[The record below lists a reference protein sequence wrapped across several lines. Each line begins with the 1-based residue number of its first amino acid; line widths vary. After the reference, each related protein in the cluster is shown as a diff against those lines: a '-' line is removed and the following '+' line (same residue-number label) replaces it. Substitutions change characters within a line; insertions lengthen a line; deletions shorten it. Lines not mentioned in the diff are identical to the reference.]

1 MRGRGFVI
9 FLTIIVTLLSVY
21 FLSFTM
27 VSRNVKE
34 QANAY
39 ATDADGN
46 LDYNKR
52 QDFLDSVRYQ
62 TVYSPFGAIDYT
74 YEDVQNVELNLG
86 LDLQGGMSVTL
97 EISPVEIIKALSNNS
112 QDPTFLESLEETKNR
127 QAASQL
133 RFVDLFISTFNEMA
147 TDGKTL
153 ASIFANSRNRDQ
165 GITMSSA
172 DQEIQEL
179 LTREIDEA
187 IDRSYTILETRI
199 NRFGTSQPNIT
210 LLEGTSR
217 IQIELPGVE
226 DQARVRKLLQGTAK
240 LEFWEVAEINEI
252 ITELQAINTLLA
264 EEKQAE
270 QADSDLADALGGGD
284 AGTAP
289 VSDEALA
296 DMFSSTE
303 VDTTGGDS
311 ISALEDALAGT
322 DSAAVSDSLLAT
334 VSDLFL
340 LNVDPQGLGYRVEDT
355 AKINAIFARPDVQ
368 NIMPGNI
375 QLLWDVK
382 GRDVEFQD
390 GSSSNIMALTA
401 IRQGPRGEAQLAGDV
416 INSALAT
423 FTQNGLPAVQM
434 GMNAEGTRAW
444 RRITT
449 DNVGK
454 RFAIVLDNYVYSA
467 PVINEPIPNGIS
479 QISGSFTID
488 ETKDLANVLE
498 AGSLPAPVR
507 IVEEAFVGPT
517 LGSVA
522 RSQGINS
529 IVAGLGIVVLF
540 MIFYYATGGLVANIA
555 LLFNIF
561 FIFGILAQLGSA
573 LTLPGIAGIVLTIGM
588 SIDANVLIFERI
600 REELRNGV
608 NLKAAISEGYKKAF
622 SSILDAN
629 VTTFLTA
636 IILFVLGAGPI
647 KGFAV
652 TLMVG
657 IACSFFSAIYITRVI
672 VLWMTRKGDKS
683 KFSFATPFSKN
694 WLANL
699 NIDFLSK
706 RRIAYY
712 FSGGFIAIGIILL
725 SIGGLNFGVDFKG
738 GRSYVLNFN
747 EAVSTTGLEENLDD
761 DFPGASLEVKTFGAS
776 NIVKITTTYLV
787 DDESAEA
794 DEEVLQAL
802 VGGVN
807 DYTGLTYAGPG
818 QSMEGDKWQVASSS
832 KVGATIA
839 DDIKRTATQSGIVA
853 IIVIFLYILIRFERW
868 QFSLGSIVALL
879 HDTLVVFS
887 AFAIAKA
894 FGKSFEV
901 DQVFVAAILTIIGYS
916 INDTVVVF
924 DRIRETLG
932 MRSKGDTVQ
941 TFNMAINS
949 TINRTLITSVTTLVV
964 VLVLL
969 IFGGEVLR
977 GFSFALLVGIL
988 VGTYSSIF
996 IASPVV
1002 IDFTSKK
1009 IEKKE
1014 KEKAKA

>member
-9 FLTIIVTLLSVY
+9 TLTIIVTLLSVY

-62 TVYSPFGAIDYT
+62 TVYSPLGAIDYT
-74 YEDVQNVELNLG
+74 YEEVQNVELNLG

-112 QDPTFLESLEETKNR
+112 QDATFLESLDETKTR

-133 RFVDLFISTFNEMA
+133 RFVDLFISTFNELS
-147 TDGKTL
+147 GGSKTL

-165 GITMSSA
+165 GITMSSS
-172 DQEIQEL
+172 DQDIQEL

-240 LEFWEVAEINEI
+240 LEFWEVAEINELI
-252 ITELQAINTLLA
+252 DELQAINTLLA
-264 EEKQAE
+264 EEKQAM
-270 QADSDLADALGGGD
+270 QADSDLADAFGGD
-284 AGTAP
+284 ETAGTAP
-289 VSDEALA
+289 VSDAALA
-296 DMFSSTE
+296 DMFESTDSTGT
-303 VDTTGGDS
+303 DTSGS
-311 ISALEDALAGT
+311 LEDALAGT
-322 DSAAVSDSLLAT
+322 DSAAVADSLLAT

-340 LNVDPQGLGYRVEDT
+340 LNVDPQGLSYRVEDT
-355 AKINAIFARPDVQ
+355 AKINAIFRRPDVQ

-382 GRDVEFQD
+382 GRDVEFGD
-390 GSSSNIMALTA
+390 GSSSNILSLTA
-401 IRQGPRGEAQLAGDV
+401 IREGARGEAQLSGDV

-434 GMNAEGTRAW
+434 GMNAEGTRSW

-540 MIFYYATGGLVANIA
+540 MIFYYAAGGLVANIA

-608 NLKAAISEGYKKAF
+608 TLKAAISEGYKKAF

-683 KFSFATPFSKN
+683 KFSFSTPFSKN

-699 NIDFLSK
+699 NVDFLSK
-706 RRIAYY
+706 RKIAYY
-712 FSGGFIAIGIILL
+712 FSGGFIAVGIILL

-794 DEEVLQAL
+794 DEQVLAAL
-802 VGGVN
+802 VGGVS
-807 DYTGLTYAGPG
+807 DYTGLSYAGPG

-853 IIVIFLYILIRFERW
+853 IIIIFLYILIRFERW

-887 AFAIAKA
+887 AFAIAKF
-894 FGKSFEV
+894 FGKSFEI
-901 DQVFVAAILTIIGYS
+901 DQVFVAAVLTIIGYS

-932 MRSKGDTVQ
+932 MRTKGDTVQ

-1002 IDFTSKK
+1002 IDFSKR

-1014 KEKAKA
+1014 KEKAA